1 MLMHEYMDVLM
12 LLVMLILH
20 VSNAYM
26 NILMLLLM
34 LILHVSIWIYE
45 YINVVINVSIAC

>member
-20 VSNAYM
+20 VSKC
-26 NILMLLLM
+26 
-34 LILHVSIWIYE
+34 IYE
-45 YINVVINVSIAC
+45 YINVVINVNITCQYMNIWIY